1 MAVQDELNIDYGTLR
16 LKLGGGDNGHNG
28 LKSITKAM
36 GAGYHRVRFG
46 IGRPPGRMQVGDFW
60 LKDFSSA
67 ERKELDY
74 FVDRAADA
82 VECLVIEGLERAQST
97 YNS

>member
-1 MAVQDELNIDYGTLR
+1 V
-16 LKLGGGDNGHNG
+16 
-28 LKSITKAM
+28 
-36 GAGYHRVRFG
+36 
-46 IGRPPGRMQVGDFW
+46 
-60 LKDFSSA
+60 